1 MSNYTEIEKKWQKY
15 WEDEKVFV
23 ADNKS
28 SKPKYYYLVEFPYPS
43 GAGLH
48 VGHVRSY
55 TALDALARK
64 KRLNGYNVLF
74 PMGWD
79 AFGAPAEQY
88 AIKNH
93 IHPSVAVKENIK
105 NFKSQIK
112 SIGLSIDWTREF
124 ATTDPEYYKWTQWQ
138 FLKFFEHGMAY
149 KAKKNINW
157 CPKCKMGLSNED
169 SSGGVCERCG
179 TEVEQREKEQ
189 WMLRMSDYA
198 EDLITGLDD
207 TKFQDR
213 IKTAQINWI
222 GKSTGAEVNFKVKES
237 DENLVVFTTRPD
249 TLYGVTFMVVAPE
262 HPIIDKNKDKI
273 FNFDEIESYREKIK
287 NKTEFERTQ
296 VNKDKT
302 GVCIKGLT
310 GINPIT
316 NKEIPIYISDYVMMS
331 YGTGAIMAVPAHDE
345 RDYEFAK
352 KFGIDIVEVIR
363 GGDISEKAYTGDG
376 EMVNSGVLNGLTNK
390 KDSIKKMI
398 EYLEENNLGHEK
410 VNYKLQD
417 WIFSRQRF
425 WGEPIPLVYCQDC
438 GWVPVKEEDLPVRLP
453 DVTNYEPTDD
463 GESPL
468 AAITDWVNTTCPHC
482 GKPAKRE
489 TDTMPNWAGSSW
501 YWLRYMDAHND
512 KEFASQE
519 ALKYWGKLDFYNGG
533 MEHAT
538 RHLLYARFWNQFL
551 YNIGLV
557 PNKEP
562 FETRVS
568 HGMILGEGGVKMSK
582 SLGNVVNP
590 DDMVASYGADALRTY
605 EMFIGDYEKE
615 VAWSEQGLNGCKRF
629 IDRVVRVGGKVTDKV
644 GYSKNLES
652 LIHKTIKKV
661 TEDIDSMKFN
671 TAVSSLMIL
680 LNKFEEEKEITK
692 DDYRTFLIL
701 LNPIAPHITEELNEK
716 YKLGEVI
723 CKSSW
728 PEYDVSKTIDN
739 EKTIAVQVNGKVRS
753 TIKININD
761 SDDVIK
767 ERAMQEENVINH
779 ISGKE
784 IVKVIVIKGKI
795 VNIVVK

>member
-1 MSNYTEIEKKWQKY
+1 MSNYTSIEKKWQKY

-64 KRLNGYNVLF
+64 KRMNGYNVLF

-222 GKSTGAEVNFKVKES
+222 GKSTGAEVNFKVKET
-237 DENLVVFTTRPD
+237 DEELVIFTTRPD

-273 FNFDEIESYREKIK
+273 SNFDEIESYREKIK

-302 GVCIKGLT
+302 GVCINGLT

-352 KFGIDIVEVIR
+352 KFGIDIVEVIK

-425 WGEPIPLVYCQDC
+425 WGEPIPLVYCEDC

-453 DVTNYEPTDD
+453 DVTNYKPTDD

-512 KEFASQE
+512 KEFASQD

-629 IDRVVRVGGKVTDKV
+629 IDRVVRVGEKVTAKN
-644 GYSKNLES
+644 GYSEKLES

-661 TEDIDSMKFN
+661 TEDIDTMKFN
-671 TAVSSLMIL
+671 TAVSALMIL
-680 LNKFEEEKEITK
+680 LNKFEEQEEITK

-716 YKLGEVI
+716 YALGEAI

-728 PEYDVSKTIDN
+728 PKYDIAKTVDQ
-739 EKTIAVQVNGKVRS
+739 EKEIAVQVNGKVRA
-753 TIKININD
+753 TITININED
-761 SDDVIK
+761 EESIK
-767 ERAMQEENVINH
+767 EKALTAENVKNH
-779 ISGKE
+779 TAGKE
-784 IVKVIVIKGKI
+784 IVKVIIIKGKI

>member
-1 MSNYTEIEKKWQKY
+1 MSNYTSIEKKWQKY

-64 KRLNGYNVLF
+64 KRMNGYNVLF

-112 SIGLSIDWTREF
+112 AIGLSIDWTREF

-222 GKSTGAEVNFKVKES
+222 GKSTGAEVNFKVKEI
-237 DENLVVFTTRPD
+237 DEELVVFTTRPD

-273 FNFDEIESYREKIK
+273 SNFDEIESYREKIK

-352 KFGIDIVEVIR
+352 KFGIDIVEVIK

-425 WGEPIPLVYCQDC
+425 WGEPIPLVYCEDC

-512 KEFASQE
+512 KEFASQD

-629 IDRVVRVGGKVTDKV
+629 IDRVVRVGEKVTDTN
-644 GYSKNLES
+644 GYSEKLES

-661 TEDIDSMKFN
+661 TEDIDTMKFN
-671 TAVSSLMIL
+671 TAVSALMIL
-680 LNKFEEEKEITK
+680 LNNFEEQEQITK

-716 YKLGEVI
+716 YALGEAI

-728 PEYDVSKTIDN
+728 PKYDIAKTVDQ
-739 EKTIAVQVNGKVRS
+739 EKEIAVQVNGKVRA
-753 TIKININD
+753 TITININED
-761 SDDVIK
+761 EESIK
-767 ERAMQEENVINH
+767 EKALTAENVKNH
-779 ISGKE
+779 TAGKE
-784 IVKVIVIKGKI
+784 IVKVIIIKGKI